1 VIAIVLGARFV
12 RYHEQALEEEAEKAL
27 PGPLIRPKG

>member
-1 VIAIVLGARFV
+1 V